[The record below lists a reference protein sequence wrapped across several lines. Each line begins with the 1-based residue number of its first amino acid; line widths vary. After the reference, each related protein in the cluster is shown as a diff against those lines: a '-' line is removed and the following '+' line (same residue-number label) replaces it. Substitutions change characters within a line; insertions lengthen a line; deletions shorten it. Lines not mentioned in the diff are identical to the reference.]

1 MKILRI
7 TLSNIASIAGTH
19 TVDFTQEPLRS
30 AGLFAISGPTGA
42 GKSSLLDALCLALY
56 DQTPRLNKLGRVKD
70 IGNESQ
76 TASES
81 LLRRGTARGFVEV
94 AFVGI
99 DSSPY
104 TARWDVRRARESV
117 DGTLKDAN
125 IVLYKGHITPDTKG
139 EIEAD
144 GKKTAVLDAIKN
156 KIGLSFEQFTRA
168 VLLAQNDF
176 AAFLK
181 AKDTERAEILQKLT
195 GTQEYEEIS
204 KRVYQRCNE
213 FQVLIK
219 GKNALIQGNPPLTDD
234 ERTTAEERYNTA
246 KRLVG
251 TLEAKVDILNQHS
264 EWYEHLAGLKENT
277 RKAEEEWKLRLQEME
292 QAAPRR
298 EEMELTEIVKH
309 EATRLRENQKAA
321 EKERSDAHKKLAT
334 SAEHVDRTNE
344 EASKVSKNYEEAK
357 AALNHWLQQ
366 EPQIRADIQKAREV
380 EQRIAV
386 YGEKCR
392 SADDAFRKAE
402 NAHSIKRRELD
413 EKKEESEDLKAKLD
427 QAEVELR
434 KLQSYESIAK
444 DAALWINRID
454 NLISLEAQESQKKAL
469 SAQQQGQL
477 QDAEKEEA
485 KQRNR
490 FDDADNRHKVAQ
502 EAYHAA
508 DIELKQVDIDHLETE
523 WASVER
529 LAAILRGL
537 KGQLQTRNE
546 KSIQRIGLQQELEQ
560 FQANRRT
567 EELRLQVLAGT
578 EIPQAELAL
587 RLAQEWYDEIARKLE
602 DRTVELRQALVEGK
616 ACPVCGSLNHPF
628 STNSPTEDSLALQAA
643 AAQVRQR
650 KEQQDALQAEQ
661 SLLKIEQA
669 SHDLLIKKTQVA
681 FNKLDEELSAFAF
694 ENVDNEIIAL
704 VLGLPMN
711 EQISETDRLC
721 QNVEEKRKAVE
732 HARAEYRTKCVAIGE
747 FRTAEI
753 QRNTEATEEK
763 RVLEQLEKKVH
774 ELFQIRQ
781 ATEQEITAQKANKSQ
796 ITNELSP
803 VWAALPEAQHDL
815 LVNGALFA
823 EKFKTEIDSFRT
835 WLEQK
840 GELGVRI
847 GQLNARI
854 HILVEDIGR
863 LLSEKLT
870 KEKEQVDTA
879 KELEGLRI
887 ERTQLLGNRD
897 IQELEGELD
906 QQRSLLNER
915 LNNINDTLSQAR
927 INQRL
932 ASDNLSD
939 AERNADCANVSFSS
953 ANKAFE
959 AWLRQFNESHLIDWD
974 VEQIDKVIERDL
986 DWLIRER
993 KELEELEGS
1002 VGAAKAIYESHNKTL
1017 GLHQEK
1023 RPTEVPHEVVLE
1035 EIERRGEQLS
1045 DAKKEAE
1052 DALKPITLD
1061 DDRRLRN
1068 EAAMKELRVLEEQ
1081 AKPWQELNEII
1092 GSADGSK
1099 FRTIAQQVSLDVLL
1113 QYTNQQLQQ
1122 LAPRY
1127 RLKRLPNSLNL
1138 VVNDCDMGDEIRSI
1152 YSLSGGETFLV
1163 SLALALGLASLTSN
1177 RVRIESLFIDE
1188 GFGSLDPETLNL
1200 AMGALTQLES
1210 QGRKVGVISH
1220 VPEMADAI
1228 PVQIKIKKGRNGA
1241 SRIEI
1246 PGVTPI

>member
-1 MKILRI
+1 
-7 TLSNIASIAGTH
+7 
-19 TVDFTQEPLRS
+19 
-30 AGLFAISGPTGA
+30 
-42 GKSSLLDALCLALY
+42 
-56 DQTPRLNKLGRVKD
+56 
-70 IGNESQ
+70 
-76 TASES
+76 
-81 LLRRGTARGFVEV
+81 
-94 AFVGI
+94 
-99 DSSPY
+99 
-104 TARWDVRRARESV
+104 
-117 DGTLKDAN
+117 
-125 IVLYKGHITPDTKG
+125 
-139 EIEAD
+139 
-144 GKKTAVLDAIKN
+144 
-156 KIGLSFEQFTRA
+156 
-168 VLLAQNDF
+168 
-176 AAFLK
+176 
-181 AKDTERAEILQKLT
+181 
-195 GTQEYEEIS
+195 
-204 KRVYQRCNE
+204 
-213 FQVLIK
+213 
-219 GKNALIQGNPPLTDD
+219 
-234 ERTTAEERYNTA
+234 
-246 KRLVG
+246 
-251 TLEAKVDILNQHS
+251 
-264 EWYEHLAGLKENT
+264 
-277 RKAEEEWKLRLQEME
+277 
-292 QAAPRR
+292 
-298 EEMELTEIVKH
+298 
-309 EATRLRENQKAA
+309 
-321 EKERSDAHKKLAT
+321 
-334 SAEHVDRTNE
+334 
-344 EASKVSKNYEEAK
+344 
-357 AALNHWLQQ
+357 
-366 EPQIRADIQKAREV
+366 
-380 EQRIAV
+380 
-386 YGEKCR
+386 
-392 SADDAFRKAE
+392 
-402 NAHSIKRRELD
+402 
-413 EKKEESEDLKAKLD
+413 
-427 QAEVELR
+427 
-434 KLQSYESIAK
+434 
-444 DAALWINRID
+444 
-454 NLISLEAQESQKKAL
+454 
-469 SAQQQGQL
+469 
-477 QDAEKEEA
+477 
-485 KQRNR
+485 
-490 FDDADNRHKVAQ
+490 
-502 EAYHAA
+502 
-508 DIELKQVDIDHLETE
+508 
-523 WASVER
+523 
-529 LAAILRGL
+529 
-537 KGQLQTRNE
+537 
-546 KSIQRIGLQQELEQ
+546 
-560 FQANRRT
+560 
-567 EELRLQVLAGT
+567 
-578 EIPQAELAL
+578 
-587 RLAQEWYDEIARKLE
+587 
-602 DRTVELRQALVEGK
+602 
-616 ACPVCGSLNHPF
+616 
-628 STNSPTEDSLALQAA
+628 
-643 AAQVRQR
+643 
-650 KEQQDALQAEQ
+650 
-661 SLLKIEQA
+661 
-669 SHDLLIKKTQVA
+669 
-681 FNKLDEELSAFAF
+681 
-694 ENVDNEIIAL
+694 
-704 VLGLPMN
+704 
-711 EQISETDRLC
+711 
-721 QNVEEKRKAVE
+721 
-732 HARAEYRTKCVAIGE
+732 
-747 FRTAEI
+747 
-753 QRNTEATEEK
+753 
-763 RVLEQLEKKVH
+763 
-774 ELFQIRQ
+774 
-781 ATEQEITAQKANKSQ
+781 
-796 ITNELSP
+796 
-803 VWAALPEAQHDL
+803 
-815 LVNGALFA
+815 LFA